1 MVTLSEDGVTV
12 QGPPAAPEY
21 PALHVQAVRVILPAG
36 ELALA
41 GQLLQIASPLVV
53 LYDPAMHT
61 VHVPSS
67 VPENPAGHCRKH
79 FVNDVVPDLE
89 DFPDGH
95 DKQVSSPSALNV
107 PDSHVAQ
114 GPPAGPI

>member
-1 MVTLSEDGVTV
+1 VAV

-41 GQLLQIASPLVV
+41 GQLLQLASPLVA
-53 LYDPAMHT
+53 LYNPATHT
-61 VHVPSS
+61 VHVPLSG
-67 VPENPAGHCRKH
+67 PENPAGHCREH
-79 FVNDVVPDLE
+79 SVNNVVPNLE
-89 DFPDGH
+89 NLPDGH
-95 DKQVSSPSALNV
+95 DKQVSSLLALNV

-114 GPPAGPI
+114 GPPAGLI